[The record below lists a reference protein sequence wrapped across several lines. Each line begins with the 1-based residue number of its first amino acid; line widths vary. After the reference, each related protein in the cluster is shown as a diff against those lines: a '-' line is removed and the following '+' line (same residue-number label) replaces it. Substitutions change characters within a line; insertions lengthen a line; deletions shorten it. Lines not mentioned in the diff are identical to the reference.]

1 MATQGGGNT
10 MTQNEQADE
19 EKPMQPDPDAVVA
32 DTYERLRRIAHQH
45 LRRYRPGETL
55 NTTAVVHEAYIK
67 LAGEAGE
74 FWKDRNEFFK
84 VASTVMRHLIV
95 DYARRQQ
102 AGKRGGGALMVT
114 LNDAV
119 PANGA
124 AVLDVVALDD
134 ALHELGALDPG
145 LERIVECRFFAG
157 MTMQET
163 AGVLQRPMRSVERD
177 WARARAYL
185 YDALER

>member
-1 MATQGGGNT
+1 
-10 MTQNEQADE
+10 MTQDEQADQD
-19 EKPMQPDPDAVVA
+19 KAPYTDPDAVVA

-74 FWKDRNEFFK
+74 FWQDRNEFFK
-84 VASTVMRHLIV
+84 MASTVMRHLIV

-119 PANGA
+119 PATGKA
-124 AVLDVVALDD
+124 ILDVVALDD
-134 ALHELGALDPG
+134 ALHELGVLDPA

-157 MTMQET
+157 MTMEET

-185 YDALER
+185 FDALER

>member
-1 MATQGGGNT
+1 MSQ
-10 MTQNEQADE
+10 DE
-19 EKPMQPDPDAVVA
+19 DGSKRERSAAESDPGPDALVA

-45 LRRYRPGETL
+45 LRRHRPGETL

-67 LAGEAGE
+67 LAGEAGS
-74 FWKDRNEFFK
+74 FWSDRNEFFK

-95 DYARRQQ
+95 DYARRRQ

-119 PANGA
+119 PADDA
-124 AVLDVVALDD
+124 AILDVIALDEM
-134 ALHELGALDPG
+134 LRVLGSLDPM

-157 MTMQET
+157 MSVEET
-163 AGVLQRPMRSVERD
+163 AGALQRPMRSVERD

-185 YDALER
+185 LDALER

>member
-1 MATQGGGNT
+1 MSQDQHQDKDDPATP
-10 MTQNEQADE
+10 EPE
-19 EKPMQPDPDAVVA
+19 PDPDAVVA

-67 LAGEAGE
+67 LAGEAGA
-74 FWKDRNEFFK
+74 FWSDRNEFFK

-102 AGKRGGGALMVT
+102 AEKRGGGALMVT
-114 LNDAV
+114 LNDGV
-119 PANGA
+119 PAAGA
-124 AVLDVVALDD
+124 AMLDVVALDD
-134 ALHELGALDPG
+134 ALRELGALDPA

-157 MTMQET
+157 MTMEET
-163 AGVLQRPMRSVERD
+163 AGALQRPMRSVERD

-185 YDALER
+185 LDALER

>member
-1 MATQGGGNT
+1 MNKD
-10 MTQNEQADE
+10 EQADRE
-19 EKPMQPDPDAVVA
+19 EPRHQEPDAMVA

-74 FWKDRNEFFK
+74 FWSDRNEFFK
-84 VASTVMRHLIV
+84 VVSTVMRHLIV
-95 DYARRQQ
+95 DYARRRQ

-119 PANGA
+119 PATGA
-124 AVLDVVALDD
+124 VVLDVVALDD

-185 YDALER
+185 FDALER